1 MASRSC
7 EDDPE
12 EGLSMAFDA
21 LQIQG
26 ESPHKP
32 DIRHPVTAYTIWAK
46 IHRKDL
52 KRANP
57 SANSAEINTCLGQN
71 WRKLTE
77 DEKKPYWDAA
87 RKLTRKRGK
96 TFPGEAVSGTSRCDG
111 IISPRPPVFIDC
123 FGQPLQPA
131 LQQPLFLHGP
141 YFFPSSPCMVSPK
154 KTWRS
159 PRTPEAGSGI
169 WTIPAQPPN
178 IGNTYFAHGDH
189 SAQMTKYPGPP
200 KDPPPPRDPMISGF
214 TRDFTCYNDSDNL
227 LRIEDTH
234 TGPSTGRS
242 PFYTPPADELS
253 SQELLDLSDLASE

>member
-141 YFFPSSPCMVSPK
+141 YFFPS
-154 KTWRS
+154 R
-159 PRTPEAGSGI
+159 
-169 WTIPAQPPN
+169 
-178 IGNTYFAHGDH
+178 NTYFAHGDH